1 MPPFEPSPSP
11 PPPASDAYD
20 LEDAE
25 NARKVAKGAAIL
37 TAGTASVVALT
48 LGVGGAALVEGLD
61 KIPLLSGFE
70 EAVGVAVSAYY
81 ANKFKGSFLT
91 AAGRESLRLGRVILS
106 RNSFARADQT
116 RAVRRIRS
124 T

>member
-1 MPPFEPSPSP
+1 MEEKEDET
-11 PPPASDAYD
+11 PPADAASPEYD

-48 LGVGGAALVEGLD
+48 LGVGGAAVVESLD

-70 EAVGVAVSAYY
+70 EALGVAVSAYY
-81 ANKFKGSFLT
+81 ANKFKDRSSPPPGASPF
-91 AAGRESLRLGRVILS
+91 ASVWWRSSRRPPGWRV
-106 RNSFARADQT
+106 
-116 RAVRRIRS
+116 
-124 T
+124 